1 MNKDGVIFIAG
12 DVGVDPKK
20 SDNDWPSTPSS
31 WLHIGD
37 SPSEQEVGTIEVRQ
51 DILSERLLTDV
62 VGE

>member
-1 MNKDGVIFIAG
+1 VEGEER
-12 DVGVDPKK
+12 VGA
-20 SDNDWPSTPSS
+20 SGGGGGGGGGGYGGCCTY
-31 WLHIGD
+31 LHIGD